1 MLIAGARG
9 SPASNTPQASL
20 AATLQVFVTF
30 ADTDFVTSV
39 SRQAG
44 SLFLNWSLF
53 RFSYGGQVLQGS
65 WTRFGT
71 CRRCSTRFGTC
82 SRCSTRSRTWR
93 GCWTRTDHPTLFP
106 TCSRDTSTSVRT
118 RLGMQLNI
126 PEEEPSKQH
135 LFSTRV

>member
-44 SLFLNWSLF
+44 SISSPRCEPRRKFHILQMLGGGSAGGVEQDQVPAGGVVKDLKLIGGDGKDLKPAGCVGQDVKPVWGVGQDLELAEDVGQDLNSA
-53 RFSYGGQVLQGS
+53 GDVAQGVL
-65 WTRFGT
+65 
-71 CRRCSTRFGTC
+71 
-82 SRCSTRSRTWR
+82 
-93 GCWTRTDHPTLFP
+93 DK
-106 TCSRDTSTSVRT
+106 
-118 RLGMQLNI
+118 I
-126 PEEEPSKQH
+126 
-135 LFSTRV
+135 

>member
-44 SLFLNWSLF
+44 SLFLNWSILSPRGEPRRKF
-53 RFSYGGQVLQGS
+53 HILQLLGVGGGDLQGVLNKI
-65 WTRFGT
+65 
-71 CRRCSTRFGTC
+71 RCLKGVLER
-82 SRCSTRSRTWR
+82 
-93 GCWTRTDHPTLFP
+93 
-106 TCSRDTSTSVRT
+106 
-118 RLGMQLNI
+118 I
-126 PEEEPSKQH
+126 
-135 LFSTRV
+135 